1 MQVSKNNLPLKG
13 CILSDTLVKK
23 MCFVVSFKIVKVLSE
38 RKTQNKL
45 VFVYCAVVG
54 SFVLLLQ
61 TIPWCMPAYLS
72 ILEERSLWVRGD
84 VGSQWNGLFCWGMRL
99 HWAWMGFL
107 ERPCSSPFWLP
118 LFSRCGSG
126 IPIGSCISTACC
138 WSPGASDACFDCPQA
153 IHSCRACP
161 HLVLFQGQ
169 SIISWLNRTFI
180 FCFAFE

>member
-61 TIPWCMPAYLS
+61 TIPWCMPAFWRSVACECEVTLALS
-72 ILEERSLWVRGD
+72 EMGCS
-84 VGSQWNGLFCWGMRL
+84 VG
-99 HWAWMGFL
+99 
-107 ERPCSSPFWLP
+107 
-118 LFSRCGSG
+118 
-126 IPIGSCISTACC
+126 
-138 WSPGASDACFDCPQA
+138 
-153 IHSCRACP
+153 
-161 HLVLFQGQ
+161 V
-169 SIISWLNRTFI
+169 
-180 FCFAFE
+180 